1 MSPIVSMASGGFHR
15 QCKSGVLGA
24 RMCFSDISKSYFSF
38 QHEEELPQQ
47 LLEAQI
53 TTFRKPVALTL
64 SVKSQI
70 SLKEQVVS

>member
-1 MSPIVSMASGGFHR
+1 
-15 QCKSGVLGA
+15 
-24 RMCFSDISKSYFSF
+24 MCFSDISKSYLSF
-38 QHEEELPQQ
+38 QHEEKLPQQ

-53 TTFRKPVALTL
+53 STFRKAVALTL